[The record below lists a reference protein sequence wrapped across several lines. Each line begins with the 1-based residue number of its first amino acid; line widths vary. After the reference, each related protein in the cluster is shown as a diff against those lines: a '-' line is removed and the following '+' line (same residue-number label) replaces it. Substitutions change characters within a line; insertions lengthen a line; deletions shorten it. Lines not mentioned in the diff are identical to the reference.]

1 MYQIAQRIIF
11 VVSISFLLKYWIS
24 PCLGLKTIDNK
35 IKGCCIW
42 IASIYWSWRG
52 SLWLLLV
59 HAVMLLKL
67 IMVPLLSYFL
77 GFLKCQ
83 RGHFQFHQIMDK
95 HQKTLNKMVPSLSFI
110 KMKKVDDVLDL
121 LIFRATAF
129 PCPGCEF
136 LVSSARSFLNI
147 FSAASGSF
155 LEVGAFFLTATLV
168 SSSKRLRKWEWFRAA
183 STGLLYSKYFEQILV
198 YLLTWNV
205 LLFLGESTETN
216 VYKLWS
222 GFWNRKYV
230 TESAQLPAMSTKKS
244 TSNLFESCI

>member
-1 MYQIAQRIIF
+1 MVILRLNIRLILNISDILRDLVSFVQFKNVKNIHRWVLLLVTLQASPPWVFFTFFKLYKLYQIAQRIIF

-129 PCPGCEF
+129 PWLWVF
-136 LVSSARSFLNI
+136 
-147 FSAASGSF
+147 
-155 LEVGAFFLTATLV
+155 
-168 SSSKRLRKWEWFRAA
+168 
-183 STGLLYSKYFEQILV
+183 GLQ
-198 YLLTWNV
+198 
-205 LLFLGESTETN
+205 
-216 VYKLWS
+216 
-222 GFWNRKYV
+222 
-230 TESAQLPAMSTKKS
+230 
-244 TSNLFESCI
+244 C